1 MRLYVEPGEEIIVLK
16 KFDSVIE
23 ANIVKTK
30 LDAHDIPCFLTEE
43 NLANLY
49 PGQNFMM
56 FSVRLHIFAKDEELA
71 RTTLS
76 EGNMQLNDDITK
88 CPQCRS
94 EKLERDFPKKVNE
107 KFSSSIRAALF
118 GIFFPQ
124 EKVYHCTE
132 CNHEFDTP

>member
-1 MRLYVEPGEEIIVLK
+1 MNSEEEIVVFK
-16 KFDSVIE
+16 KFDNAIE

-30 LDAHDIPCFLTEE
+30 LDSHDIPCFLTEE

-71 RTTLS
+71 WSILRDGS
-76 EGNMQLNDDITK
+76 MMLNDDITR
-88 CPQCRS
+88 CPQCSS
-94 EKLERDFPKKVNE
+94 EKLERDFPKKLTEN
-107 KFSSSIRAALF
+107 FSSSLRTSLF

-124 EKVYHCTE
+124 EKVYHCTD
-132 CNHEFDTP
+132 CKHEFDTP

>member
-1 MRLYVEPGEEIIVLK
+1 MESDEEIIVFK

-56 FSVRLHIFAKDEELA
+56 FNVRLHIFAKDEELA
-71 RTTLS
+71 RITLS
-76 EGNMQLNDDITK
+76 EGNMQLNNDDITK

-107 KFSSSIRAALF
+107 KFSSSIRVALF

-132 CNHEFDTP
+132 CNHEFDIP